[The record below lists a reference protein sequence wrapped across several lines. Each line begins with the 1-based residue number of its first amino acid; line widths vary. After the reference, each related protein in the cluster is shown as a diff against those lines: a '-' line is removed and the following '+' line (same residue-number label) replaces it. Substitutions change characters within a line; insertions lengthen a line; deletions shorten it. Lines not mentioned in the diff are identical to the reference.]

1 MYVLVSAKYIRAL
14 IFKAILE
21 KITFIVLIYA
31 VVNGLRIWKEGKRGL
46 SVYIFRFFAS
56 FFKDTLPHGI
66 EDI

>member
-31 VVNGLRIWKEGKRGL
+31 VVNGLRI
-46 SVYIFRFFAS
+46 
-56 FFKDTLPHGI
+56 
-66 EDI
+66 